1 MLGRHLL
8 GYLPVNLAQVI
19 VGFGGVWAL
28 TRILETGEYGYY
40 AVIMAAMAFIHV
52 PLFSWLD
59 AASSRFNA
67 RARARGET
75 AAHFATLLA
84 LYGMIAA
91 PAALLLAGLTFCLPL
106 TGDMRAAFG
115 FMAGSILFR
124 GVVKLVL
131 EAHRAEHQ
139 VGRYCLTETLHL
151 LGGFGLGVALILFT
165 PLRASGPFAGMLVA
179 ALCVVLAE
187 GPRLARRAAGG
198 RAEPARIRRYA
209 MYGLPIALTLILH
222 HAVAMSDRFLILWL
236 IGDEAA
242 GVYAAG
248 YALADR
254 TLDVLFIWIGLAA
267 LPLAVTALEHEGQD
281 QARAAARRNALL
293 MALIGAPAAAGLAL
307 VAGPLAAVMT
317 GEEFRLQAARIIPWI
332 AFAALL
338 NGFMVYYFDEAFA
351 LSGRTGMNAVVMVV
365 PAVLNIVLNLIL
377 LPRMGVMGA
386 VAATVAAYA
395 AGAVLSALVGRRY
408 FNLPVPWGEFG
419 KIGVACAVMA
429 MTVWILPDMDAALA
443 TLGLKASAGAA
454 VYLLCAWLI
463 DAGECRSFLSEVTPR
478 RRVRQEAQV

>member
-8 GYLPVNLAQVI
+8 GYLPVNIAQVT
-19 VGFGGVWAL
+19 VGFGGVWML
-28 TRILETGEYGYY
+28 TRLLETGEYGHY

-67 RARARGET
+67 RARARGES
-75 AAHFATLLA
+75 AAHFATLLT
-84 LYGMIAA
+84 LYGMIAV
-91 PAALLLAGLTFCLPL
+91 PAALLLFALAVFLPL
-106 TGDMRAAFG
+106 GGDLRAAFG

-124 GVVKLVL
+124 GMVKLVL

-165 PLRASGPFAGMLVA
+165 PLRAAGPFAGLMIA
-179 ALCVVLAE
+179 AICVVLAE
-187 GPRLARRAAGG
+187 GPRLLRRTAGG
-198 RAEPARIRRYA
+198 RPEPGRMRRYA
-209 MYGLPIALTLILH
+209 MYGLPIALTLVLH

-267 LPLAVTALEHEGQD
+267 LPLAVTALEHAGQTE
-281 QARAAARRNALL
+281 ARAAARRNALL
-293 MALIGAPAAAGLAL
+293 MGLIGAPAAVGLAL

-317 GEEFRLQAARIIPWI
+317 GEEFRVQAAQIIPWI

-351 LSGRTGMNAVVMVV
+351 LSGRTGMNAVVMLI

-386 VAATVAAYA
+386 VVATVAAYGI
-395 AGAVLSALVGRRY
+395 GAVLSAVVGRRY
-408 FNLPVPWGEFG
+408 FSLPVPWREFG
-419 KIGVACAVMA
+419 KIGMACGVMA
-429 MTVWILPDMDAALA
+429 LAVWAAPDTGVALV
-443 TLGLKASAGAA
+443 TLGLKASVGAA
-454 VYLLCAWLI
+454 VYMLCAWLI
-463 DAGECRSFLSEVTPR
+463 DAGECRAFLDETLPR
-478 RRVRQEAQV
+478 RWTRREAQT